1 MKVFFYIT
9 SIERGG
15 GAERVI
21 CNLANQFSLAGN
33 DCTMITSHPEEV
45 EYALE
50 SDIKRVNLALS
61 RTSGFFRRNRELY
74 SGLRKLVLTEKPHVL
89 ISFMAEPNFRAVPAC
104 FGTDTKTIISVR
116 NDPDREYPTFFHRI
130 LAKNLF
136 KRADYAVFQTTDA
149 KNWFPV
155 KLRKKS
161 EVIFNPIDEKFLNEP
176 LSERGKDI
184 VATGRLEPQKNH
196 RLLIDAFTRIADRTE
211 GNLVIYGEGSLRGE
225 LQSRIDEN
233 GMHDR
238 ILLPGRTTDVI
249 SSIRNASMY
258 VLSSDFEGMPN
269 ALMEAMALGLP
280 CISTDCPCG
289 GPGEL
294 IENGKNG
301 LLVKTGS
308 VSALS
313 GAMLDI
319 LENSDKAAKMGSQA
333 KKDCGKYT
341 SSEIFRKWFSVVKKV
356 AAE

>member
-33 DCTMITSHPEEV
+33 ECTMITSHPEEV

-50 SDIKRVNLALS
+50 PVIRRVNLAPF
-61 RTSGFFRRNRELY
+61 RTPGFIRRNRELF
-74 SGLRKLVLTEKPHVL
+74 SGLKKLVREEKPEVL

-116 NDPDREYPTFFHRI
+116 NDPSREYPTLFHRI
-130 LAKNLF
+130 LAKTLF
-136 KRADYAVFQTTDA
+136 KRADFAVFQTTDA
-149 KNWFPV
+149 KNWFPA

-176 LSERGKDI
+176 LSERGMDI

-196 RLLIDAFTRIADRTE
+196 RLLIDAFTEIADKTE
-211 GNLVIYGEGSLRGE
+211 CNLVIYGEGSLREE

-249 SSIRNASMY
+249 SSIRNAAVY
-258 VLSSDFEGMPN
+258 VLSSDYEGMPN
-269 ALMEAMALGLP
+269 ALMEAMALGIP

-294 IENGKNG
+294 IDNGKNG
-301 LLVKTGS
+301 LLVETGN

-313 GAMLDI
+313 KAMLGI
-319 LENSDKAAKMGSQA
+319 LENSDKAAEMGRQA
-333 KKDCGKYT
+333 KTDCGKYT
-341 SSEIFRKWFSVVKKV
+341 SSEIFKKWLGVVEKV
-356 AAE
+356 TGK